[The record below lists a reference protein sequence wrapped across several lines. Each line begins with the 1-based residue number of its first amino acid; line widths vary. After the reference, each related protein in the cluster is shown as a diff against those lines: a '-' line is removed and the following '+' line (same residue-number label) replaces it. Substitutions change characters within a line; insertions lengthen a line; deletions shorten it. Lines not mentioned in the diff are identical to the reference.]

1 MALRENLQNEAVTDL
16 PLRDPIL
23 VSPQTNVRAAIQRL
37 RERQIGCAIVVDEAG
52 KPLGFFTER
61 TIIDLL
67 LQKPDRLETLLVKD
81 HLDPEYFEVS
91 VRDTVCHVMD
101 RVRRQGARFVCVV
114 DEMGRAVALTGQ
126 KGLAEYIADHFP
138 DQVMVQRVGGRPGQE
153 PREGA

>member
-1 MALRENLQNEAVTDL
+1 
-16 PLRDPIL
+16 
-23 VSPQTNVRAAIQRL
+23 
-37 RERQIGCAIVVDEAG
+37 
-52 KPLGFFTER
+52 
-61 TIIDLL
+61 
-67 LQKPDRLETLLVKD
+67 
-81 HLDPEYFEVS
+81 LDPEYFEVS

-153 PREGA
+153 TREGA